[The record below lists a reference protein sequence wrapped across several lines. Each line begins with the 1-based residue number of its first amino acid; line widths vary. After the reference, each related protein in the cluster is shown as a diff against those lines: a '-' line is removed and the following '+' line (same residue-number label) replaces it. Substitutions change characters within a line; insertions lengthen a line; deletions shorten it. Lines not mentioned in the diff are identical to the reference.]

1 MERCILMEE
10 LKDDLSNYNA
20 EEFKCPSVTVDIAIL
35 SIIDGALKI
44 LLIKRKYPPFRGFR
58 AIPGGFVDIERKET
72 LEETALREFL
82 EETNLKGIYIEQLK
96 TYGNPDRDPRKR
108 VITVAYFALI
118 PYNLVGKLNIEAGDD
133 AEDAQW
139 FSLKK
144 LPPLAFDHKK
154 ILKDLRIR
162 LEGKISY
169 TDIAFKLLPK
179 KFTWSQLQKVYEII
193 LDRPLLRAN
202 FRRKIKSMYV
212 LKELKEYRKQ
222 ESAGRPS
229 LVLKYVKINKL

>member
-1 MERCILMEE
+1 MEE
-10 LKDDLSNYNA
+10 LKDNLSNYNA
-20 EEFKCPSVTVDIAIL
+20 KDFECPSVTVDIAIL
-35 SIIDGALKI
+35 SIIENDLKI
-44 LLIKRKYPPFRGFR
+44 LLIKRKYPPFRGYR
-58 AIPGGFVDIERKET
+58 AIPGGFVDIYRKEN
-72 LEETALREFL
+72 LEETALRELL

-96 TYGNPDRDPRKR
+96 TYGDPNRDPRKR

-118 PYNLVGKLNIEAGDD
+118 PYNLLKKLNIEAGDD

-154 ILKDLRIR
+154 ILKDLRVR
-162 LEGKISY
+162 LEGKVSY

-179 KFTWSQLQKVYEII
+179 KFTWSQLQEIYEII

-212 LKELKEYRKQ
+212 LKELKEHRKQ
-222 ESAGRPS
+222 KGAGRPS
-229 LVLKYVKINKL
+229 LLLKYIKINKL